1 MSSPAM
7 QSKGGQGREGT
18 PGKQADDCP
27 VPKAAGRLPVQRAPR
42 RTQKKQSLLSLT
54 GTRMCMMGNSYFFPL
69 VLDCHCAED
78 LRGDVGYSDSQAP
91 PAECGSDHLQDRDW
105 ESVFTIEAALSWRTS
120 PGDSTAMP

>member
-27 VPKAAGRLPVQRAPR
+27 VPKAAGCLPVQRAPR
-42 RTQKKQSLLSLT
+42 MTQKKQSLLSLT
-54 GTRMCMMGNSYFFPL
+54 GTRMCMMGSSYFFPL

-78 LRGDVGYSDSQAP
+78 LRGDVGYSDSQDLDSVL
-91 PAECGSDHLQDRDW
+91 GSKGREQVPL
-105 ESVFTIEAALSWRTS
+105 EAAVWNRKITQCLRV
-120 PGDSTAMP
+120 DLVCV

>member
-27 VPKAAGRLPVQRAPR
+27 VPKAAGCLPVQRAPR
-42 RTQKKQSLLSLT
+42 MTQKKQSLLSLT
-54 GTRMCMMGNSYFFPL
+54 GTRMCMMGSSYFFPL

-78 LRGDVGYSDSQAP
+78 LRGDVGILRFPGPTRRVWFRP
-91 PAECGSDHLQDRDW
+91 PSGQGLGICIYNRGCPLMEDQPW
-105 ESVFTIEAALSWRTS
+105 
-120 PGDSTAMP
+120 